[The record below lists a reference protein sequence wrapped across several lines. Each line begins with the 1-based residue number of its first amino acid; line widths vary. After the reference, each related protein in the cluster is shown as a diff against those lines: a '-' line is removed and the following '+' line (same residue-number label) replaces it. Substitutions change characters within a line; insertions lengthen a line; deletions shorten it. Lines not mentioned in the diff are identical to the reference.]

1 VPFGIE
7 GLSIFISLKI
17 FTKLQC
23 ELLIKNDNFINRT
36 IRTVVI
42 CINRENVAQ
51 IRIKLLYASCSE
63 KKEILYLRSDFQ
75 KLNKYLNDNYQRKG
89 KRINR

>member
-1 VPFGIE
+1 MN
-7 GLSIFISLKI
+7 S
-17 FTKLQC
+17 
-23 ELLIKNDNFINRT
+23 
-36 IRTVVI
+36 
-42 CINRENVAQ
+42 ENEAQ
-51 IRIKLLYASCSE
+51 IRIKLLHTSCSE